1 MLNIL
6 EKCVSGLMPA
16 VEGFEDN
23 PLAKSLP
30 LIISVVV
37 SQIVLLLVGKFLWNR
52 YLVKAVSFAKPITSI
67 VQLFAVSVLLRL
79 FVS

>member
-6 EKCVSGLMPA
+6 EKFVANVIPS
-16 VEGFEDN
+16 VEGFEDH

-52 YLVKAVSFAKPITSI
+52 YLVKSVTVVKPITSI

-79 FVS
+79 FVG